1 MMNVKAVEQWAEGP
15 LGRFVKES
23 GARLSLLTTTSGQ
36 VIAQYGFAKSL
47 DVMAAAALG
56 AGVVS
61 STALMTRMVG
71 ESVPVRI
78 TNRGHGKGVFLAE
91 FDTPRG
97 KNIVLA
103 VYDSGSSAG
112 LVQLFFE
119 DLVEE
124 IRLSCPAPDTRRVVL
139 AEDFE
144 RELNENLA
152 ALFGRK

>member
-1 MMNVKAVEQWAEGP
+1 MTGVRAVEEWAEAP
-15 LGRFVKES
+15 LARFVRES
-23 GARLSLLTTTSGQ
+23 GARLSLLTTPSGQ
-36 VIAQYGFAKSL
+36 VVAQHGFIRSV

-61 STALMTRMVG
+61 STSLITQMMG
-71 ESVPVRI
+71 ERGWVKLN
-78 TNRGHGKGVFLAE
+78 NRGPQQGIFLAE

-97 KNIVLA
+97 KHVLLA
-103 VYDSGSSAG
+103 VYDAQSSAG

-119 DLVEE
+119 ELVEE
-124 IRLSCPAPDTRRVVL
+124 VRFSCPPPETRKVQL

>member
-1 MMNVKAVEQWAEGP
+1 MTDVKAVEEWAEAP

-23 GARLSLLTTTSGQ
+23 GLRLSLLTTTSGQ
-36 VIAQYGFAKSL
+36 VVAQYGFTKSL

-61 STALMTRMVG
+61 STALMSEMIG
-71 ESVPVRI
+71 EGGLVRI
-78 TNRGHGKGVFLAE
+78 NNRGHAQGIFLGE

-97 KNIVLA
+97 RHIVLA

-124 IRLSCPAPDTRRVVL
+124 ITASCPAPETRRVIL

-144 RELNENLA
+144 RELNDNLA